1 MAEMLDIIGLPESTE
16 TADVTKFGLKTID
29 KPEEAAKLSPGT
41 EFLDPTGKKRVVPFK
56 AKTPAEA
63 ESLPEGAE
71 FLDPS
76 GKLRKTPTYQG
87 LDFTAQTL
95 YNMAATDKEREK
107 ALERSYPGKVKRRE
121 HTKDLYVE
129 DEGGVLRRSKG
140 VMEAPGAFAAS
151 QAAPV
156 LGSIA
161 GEVGGGIA
169 GAVGGP
175 PGIYGGAL
183 AGGAVGGAA
192 GQAFN
197 DSILTLAGIYDRS
210 AGQEAYELA
219 LSGTAGA
226 VGTAIGRGIAATAPV
241 IKDTAKRVLPKV
253 ANWVAGTDPE
263 ALRTGI
269 KLREQG
275 VLVPPSPM
283 FPELPHVINV
293 VEVFDPAFHTQ
304 KPLLQS
310 ATDYYERTG
319 SDLLKSKEIGV
330 EKPGKITD
338 PAAAVSTKKAG
349 EAILGRTRAELA
361 HADEQLRVALEW
373 HRAGAQMGATQ
384 RGTLMETLRAA
395 DKEARAAA
403 DKVIGEGF
411 NHIQG
416 DIDKAMK
423 VAKAGYNSGD
433 LWNSVGKKLQAIK
446 LGISQR
452 AKMRYD
458 QADEL
463 AGGHLPNISGLPE
476 MAEHMLAQ
484 MPEGFEGKYP
494 GIIKQI
500 RDIAG
505 VPELDKEGVPTGNW
519 IKPPIN
525 PTFGQLHNLR
535 TVLRNNVNYYDLTPD
550 FREGAM
556 KFFANRVNE
565 ALHPEALPR
574 LPEGFTVKTYP
585 VEAGF
590 MGAKTSRGVDIFD
603 PQGRRVLEATLN
615 KYGDGYQLN
624 HIVND
629 SKWLSESNAE
639 FPRYKNLGET
649 AYLEAAKLAQAEGKK
664 LYIGASGETS
674 RFAKAIHERLLTKG
688 LAKTTEYPG
697 VLEVIPKDTGPLQ
710 AAAKFLDETDKWY
723 GKVMKPLTDKNI
735 QAVVSGLESGLPADP
750 KKLYDVLIR
759 EGRTELTNKVRKMV
773 GPNLWAGIKA
783 ADIKEMLDNAKT
795 LMPGEIDGKQFAKQV
810 LDRYRTGMLEAV
822 HGKEATRL
830 MEQARRIEMLE
841 GRLPVR
847 IAPGDPVSSI
857 ISKARETAEAAK
869 KAAQQDP
876 LGTLNKEMKLIQR
889 DQAREAAKM
898 RAKQQTDPLA
908 FLYKPPFKATEAV
921 DKILG
926 SEDLI
931 LAAAAKFGEQSPEF
945 NLLRQVWA
953 ERILTGTLQPSERM
967 GKVSE
972 EVQRIMFPG
981 ASLSAMRELAKNMD
995 FLMHARPAGAGVS
1008 MAATAKVEHP
1018 FGFLPGGK
1026 AAGKALNIVT
1036 LGFGEPVARG
1046 LIGGY
1051 FKMIRNFV
1059 NKPGFLRWME
1069 KGLQG
1074 DERAREMVKAEIQRI
1089 MQKGGAVGAGA
1100 AQGLAQAPNQTLPFS
1115 SVSQQATQ

>member
-16 TADVTKFGLKTID
+16 AADVTKFGLKTID

-63 ESLPEGAE
+63 ETLPEGAE

-226 VGTAIGRGIAATAPV
+226 VGTAIGRGIAAAASVIKDTA
-241 IKDTAKRVLPKV
+241 KDTAKRVLPKV

-319 SDLLKSKEIGV
+319 SKLLQSKEIGV

-361 HADEQLRVALEW
+361 HADEQLRMALEW
-373 HRAGAQMGATQ
+373 HRAGAQMGAAQ

-395 DKEARAAA
+395 NKEARAAA

-452 AKMRYD
+452 ATMRYG

-484 MPEGFEGKYP
+484 MPEDFEGKYP

-505 VPELDKEGVPTGNW
+505 VAKLDKEGNPTGEW
-519 IKPPIN
+519 AKPPIN

-550 FREGAM
+550 FREGSM

-565 ALHPEALPR
+565 ALHDIKSVPELAP
-574 LPEGFTVKTYP
+574 
-585 VEAGF
+585 
-590 MGAKTSRGVDIFD
+590 
-603 PQGRRVLEATLN
+603 
-615 KYGDGYQLN
+615 
-624 HIVND
+624 
-629 SKWLSESNAE
+629 
-639 FPRYKNLGET
+639 
-649 AYLEAAKLAQAEGKK
+649 AA
-664 LYIGASGETS
+664 
-674 RFAKAIHERLLTKG
+674 HM
-688 LAKTTEYPG
+688 
-697 VLEVIPKDTGPLQ
+697 
-710 AAAKFLDETDKWY
+710 LDETDKWY

-783 ADIKEMLDNAKT
+783 SDIKEMLDNAKT

-841 GRLPVR
+841 GRLPIRVT
-847 IAPGDPVSSI
+847 PSDPVSSI
-857 ISKARETAEAAK
+857 ISKARDAAEAVKQAAK
-869 KAAQQDP
+869 QDP
-876 LGTLNKEMKLIQR
+876 LGTLNKEMKVIQR

-898 RAKQQTDPLA
+898 RAQQQNDPLA
-908 FLYKPPFKATEAV
+908 FLYKPTTGATEAV
-921 DKILG
+921 SKILG

-967 GKVSE
+967 EKVSE

-981 ASLSAMRELAKNMD
+981 VSLDAMKILAKNMD

-1018 FGFLPGGK
+1018 LGAIPDILGIETGK
-1026 AAGKALNIVT
+1026 VVNVAT
-1036 LGFGEPVARG
+1036 LGMGDPVLRMM
-1046 LIGGY
+1046 LSSY
-1051 FKMIRNFV
+1051 YKLIRNV
-1059 NKPGFLRWME
+1059 INNPAFLRWME

-1074 DERAREMVKAEIQRI
+1074 DERAREMMKAEIQRR
-1089 MQKGGAVGAGA
+1089 MQRGGAVGAGA
-1100 AQGLAQAPNQTLPFS
+1100 AQGLEQAPNQNLPLS
-1115 SVSQQATQ
+1115 SPAPQPAQQQVQQPQKSSFLSNFNPVSSAQ